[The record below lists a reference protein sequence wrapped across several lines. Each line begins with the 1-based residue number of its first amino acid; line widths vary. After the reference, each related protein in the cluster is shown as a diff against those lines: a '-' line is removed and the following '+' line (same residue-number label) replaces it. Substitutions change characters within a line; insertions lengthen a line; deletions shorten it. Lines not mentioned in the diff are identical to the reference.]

1 MNEDELKTYMKMSD
15 PENQFIRK
23 IALGGAEGLKELQ
36 HREIWKSISQKYE
49 EANDSNEFLN
59 SLT

>member
-1 MNEDELKTYMKMSD
+1 MSD